1 MGIRKWAGAPIRA
14 FSQLQPISQKGEA
27 SDATVEGMVNKL
39 SSSKTRAAWHGECAR
54 ESEESCHEN
63 IPASFYDD
71 VIRDRVDLLTLTST
85 TCLAIYLP

>member
-27 SDATVEGMVNKL
+27 SDATVEDMVNKL

-54 ESEESCHEN
+54 ESEESCQEK
-63 IPASFYDD
+63 IPD
-71 VIRDRVDLLTLTST
+71 VMWDSVDHLTLTSM